1 MGDEFRGKTV
11 CQLGPKKLQLR
22 KRRRVKSP
30 DRNVLGPQGP
40 EPRSKLGSRTVGVGK
55 SKYPVRGVAT
65 ALNTVG
71 DAVANSSGFSTTST
85 CNYGDRSLQGLGG
98 RSLIV
103 SAKSWLGVR
112 SEVISN
118 PYAARGVY
126 SKSAVNNLT
135 CDRGKT

>member
-30 DRNVLGPQGP
+30 DRNVLGPQGS

-65 ALNTVG
+65 CLNTVG
-71 DAVANSSGFSTTST
+71 DAVANSPGFSTTST

-103 SAKSWLGVR
+103 IESSQKLAR
-112 SEVISN
+112 SQI
-118 PYAARGVY
+118 
-126 SKSAVNNLT
+126 
-135 CDRGKT
+135 